1 MKEKEMIK
9 AYVRQSSYR
18 QALALPDEVTEEYE
32 MLAQGLLQEIAGL
45 LAAGIP
51 PAATSLQA
59 IGYKEP
65 IAALRGEITMDEAV
79 ERVKRESR
87 RYAKR
92 QLTWLRRDAAVRWL
106 LWETETPD
114 LAAGAEQVCAW
125 YREAAE

>member
-1 MKEKEMIK
+1 MLYDRIDRR
-9 AYVRQSSYR
+9 V
-18 QALALPDEVTEEYE
+18 DE
-32 MLAQGLLQEIAGL
+32 MLAQGLLREIEGL

-51 PAATSLQA
+51 PTATSLQA

-92 QLTWLRRDAAVRWL
+92 QLTWLRRDGAVRWL
-106 LWETETPD
+106 LWDTASPD
-114 LAAGAEQVCAW
+114 LDAAAEQVRAW
-125 YREAAE
+125 YDADSE

>member
-1 MKEKEMIK
+1 
-9 AYVRQSSYR
+9 
-18 QALALPDEVTEEYE
+18 
-32 MLAQGLLQEIAGL
+32 MLAQGLLREIQAL
-45 LAAGIP
+45 LDEGIP

-92 QLTWLRRDAAVRWL
+92 QLTWLRRNEKIHWIVQSAPLSWADT
-106 LWETETPD
+106 WEKALEI
-114 LAAGAEQVCAW
+114 LRAGGINPT
-125 YREAAE
+125 R